1 MTTQRRAFM
10 DLVLDE
16 AGLHTPDGDMPI
28 GTVTRAESVRHRQRP
43 SAAPGSTYSGYSP
56 AGAVGGAVVGGAL
69 AGPVGFLAGG
79 LLGST
84 IGHDKGHDTDS
95 GAEGIPRTV
104 SASLIFESPDLAYS
118 TIVSKDRVEE
128 AEAFVAAVK
137 TAAGLR

>member
-1 MTTQRRAFM
+1 MTAQRRAFM

-16 AGLHTPDGDMPI
+16 AGLHTPDGDIPI
-28 GTVTRAESVRHRQRP
+28 GAVTRAEAVRHRQRP
-43 SAAPGSTYSGYSP
+43 SAAGGSTYSGYSP

-84 IGHDKGHDTDS
+84 IGHDSDS

-104 SASLIFESPDLAYS
+104 SASLIFESPDLSYS
-118 TIVSKDRVEE
+118 TVVSKERVEE

-137 TAAGLR
+137 AAAGLR